1 MTHDH
6 RRDAEGSQVS
16 VRSRRLLTWIIGAAL
31 AVPTLATACGT
42 SGDGDTGPAGSTAG
56 DLMPVIDSTPWPTD
70 PDEIDPG
77 APARW
82 EVEIVERFPH
92 DPTAFT
98 QGLEVL
104 DDDLLL
110 ESTGLRGQSSIRII
124 NRDDGSVERREPLD
138 DTHFGEGLTTVDG
151 VVVQLTW
158 QAGVA
163 YRWRLP
169 DLEPLAPFRFDGEGW
184 GICAL
189 DGRLV
194 TSDGSATLTWRD
206 PVSFEPLE
214 TIDVRRRGAPVERL
228 NELECMHGH
237 IVANVWL
244 EDYLVVVRPD
254 GTVAATI
261 DGRPLGAEISSS
273 DPDAVL
279 NGVADLGDGT
289 LLLGGKR
296 WPTFFRV
303 RLVSP

>member
-6 RRDAEGSQVS
+6 RRDAEVSQVS

-124 NRDDGSVERREPLD
+124 DRDDGSVERREPLD

-151 VVVQLTW
+151 VVVL
-158 QAGVA
+158 
-163 YRWRLP
+163 
-169 DLEPLAPFRFDGEGW
+169 
-184 GICAL
+184 I
-189 DGRLV
+189 
-194 TSDGSATLTWRD
+194 
-206 PVSFEPLE
+206 
-214 TIDVRRRGAPVERL
+214 
-228 NELECMHGH
+228 
-237 IVANVWL
+237 
-244 EDYLVVVRPD
+244 
-254 GTVAATI
+254 
-261 DGRPLGAEISSS
+261 
-273 DPDAVL
+273 
-279 NGVADLGDGT
+279 
-289 LLLGGKR
+289 GGQQQQ
-296 WPTFFRV
+296 
-303 RLVSP
+303 